1 MSSSGWI
8 KRLVAPGAT
17 IIAGLET
24 TEADVGGGPA
34 DFPTK
39 KCQKK
44 LEYDHFFSFQNM
56 YFQWTVELKSNQE
69 LSFKQ
74 HLKQLSNHLAQK

>member
-1 MSSSGWI
+1 M
-8 KRLVAPGAT
+8 
-17 IIAGLET
+17 LE
-24 TEADVGGGPA
+24 EAQLIFLGKNV
-34 DFPTK
+34 K
-39 KCQKK
+39 KK
-44 LEYDHFFSFQNM
+44 LEYDHFLSFQNI